1 MIGLVTFFGHNLS
14 VGDLI
19 IFYIVAMLVGMAKT
33 GVQGAGLLSVPL
45 LAIVFGGQSSTGIL
59 LPVLCVADMLG
70 VAYYHRHADW
80 TQLRRLF
87 PWAALGTLIGTVVGN
102 VINDAAF
109 KTIMAIAILGSVAMM
124 VFMRNEKM
132 RAPGPA
138 AARFVGVLGGFTSM
152 VGNLAGPMMA
162 VFFLFMQLPKLV
174 FIGTSAWFFLALN
187 FFKIPFHVF
196 HWKTINLNTFY
207 MTLTAVPVVV
217 AGAGLGV
224 LIVRNL
230 SERFYRQFII
240 VMTILAAILMLVL

>member
-1 MIGLVTFFGHNLS
+1 
-14 VGDLI
+14 
-19 IFYIVAMLVGMAKT
+19 MLVGMSKT

-59 LPVLCVADMLG
+59 LPVLCIADILG

-80 TQLRRLF
+80 AQLRRLF
-87 PWAALGTLIGTVVGN
+87 PWAALGTLIGTVVGGI
-102 VINDAAF
+102 INDAAF
-109 KTIMAIAILGSVAMM
+109 KMIMAVAILGSVAMM
-124 VFMRNEKM
+124 VFMRHDEK
-132 RAPGPA
+132 AKTPGPA
-138 AARFVGVLGGFTSM
+138 VGRFVGILGGFTSM
-152 VGNLAGPMMA
+152 VGNTAGPMMA

-187 FFKIPFHVF
+187 FFKVPFHVF
-196 HWKTINLNTFY
+196 HWKTIDANTFY
-207 MTLTAVPVVV
+207 MSLSAVPAII

-240 VMTILAAILMLVL
+240 VMTVCAAILMLVL

>member
-1 MIGLVTFFGHNLS
+1 MGLIAFFGHSLS

-19 IFYIVAMLVGMAKT
+19 IFYVVAMLVGMAKT

-80 TQLRRLF
+80 AYLRRLF
-87 PWAALGTLIGTVVGN
+87 PWAAFGTLIGTVVGG
-102 VINDAAF
+102 VINDVAF
-109 KTIMAIAILGSVAMM
+109 KMFMAVAILASVAMM
-124 VFMRNEKM
+124 VFMHRNEKM
-132 RAPGPA
+132 KIPDPA
-138 AARFVGVLGGFTSM
+138 VGRFVGVLWGFTSM

-196 HWKTINLNTFY
+196 HWKTIGLNTLY
-207 MTLTAVPVVV
+207 MTLTAVPAII

-240 VMTILAAILMLVL
+240 VMTVCAAILMLVL